1 MLIKD
6 YQSRGPVGTYTYDL
20 RTTAPWVQK
29 VVTQWLPRR
38 QMKKDLAIV
47 PDEPL
52 ECKTSRRGEQDGS
65 KNLPMNCMFCV
76 TSGSTLLCKKSNT
89 KTLGVEFCQ
98 IWEVLCKSWWRKRV
112 KQCGKPCQLP
122 GKFGQFVHCKSAKS
136 DIASLDS
143 LMVMGDDVA
152 IQNVRPNPKW
162 TPKWMR
168 LVTSRLHLRTHGED
182 LTHGI
187 HRDN

>member
-89 KTLGVEFCQ
+89 KTLGVEFARSGRFC
-98 IWEVLCKSWWRKRV
+98 
-112 KQCGKPCQLP
+112 
-122 GKFGQFVHCKSAKS
+122 AKAGGES
-136 DIASLDS
+136 GSSSVESHVSCRASLAS
-143 LMVMGDDVA
+143 LFTVSLQKA
-152 IQNVRPNPKW
+152 
-162 TPKWMR
+162 
-168 LVTSRLHLRTHGED
+168 TSPHWIL
-182 LTHGI
+182 
-187 HRDN
+187 